1 MNQHVND
8 FNRTVQV
15 YYQDLNSFK
24 PISRA
29 YERRLIRKYRRGNQ
43 EARNKLIEANLK
55 FVFDVAK
62 KYSGR
67 GIPMQ
72 ELISEGNM
80 GLIRAID
87 KFDLSKNVKFITY
100 AVWWIRQAILEA
112 LRRKKLISYVDLSI
126 KTDNNTVIE
135 QGLYDEENTI
145 EETEEF
151 EDLMHHVVPVRISI
165 PEEKQSVLQREL
177 SHDGKIIVPFHYAKK
192 KKEKPQVRFDD
203 KCRTAERLGLIHRFV
218 NDEGMEIDLP
228 SEIIEIYSY
237 RNGIHIIAEQRKGIS
252 YELDL
257 SKRAYRRM
265 RPFVDQIK
273 EKLNVDGKI

>member
-1 MNQHVND
+1 MAFSAELKREIEIYCNNHLATSAWYENE
-8 FNRTVQV
+8 FSFIKNE
-15 YYQDLNSFK
+15 DLKKRIIAEFK
-24 PISRA
+24 AIRFA
-29 YERRLIRKYRRGNQ
+29 Y
-43 EARNKLIEANLK
+43 KLYEGIEATEENLI
-55 FVFDVAK
+55 FEVRNQILA
-62 KYSGR
+62 
-67 GIPMQ
+67 
-72 ELISEGNM
+72 
-80 GLIRAID
+80 
-87 KFDLSKNVKFITY
+87 Y
-100 AVWWIRQAILEA
+100 ASIYEA
-112 LRRKKLISYVDLSI
+112 
-126 KTDNNTVIE
+126 VIE
-135 QGLYDEENTI
+135 YVLSSYYS
-145 EETEEF
+145 ETEEF

-177 SHDGKIIVPFHYAKK
+177 SHAGKIIVPFHYAKK

-273 EKLNVDGKI
+273 EKLNADGKI